1 LPWCSGEINGKIG
14 YTNWD
19 WADDKQSIVVQINQ
33 QGQITITRGP
43 DDQGRAGCDSPQQD
57 G

>member
-1 LPWCSGEINGKIG
+1 LVQWEINDKIG